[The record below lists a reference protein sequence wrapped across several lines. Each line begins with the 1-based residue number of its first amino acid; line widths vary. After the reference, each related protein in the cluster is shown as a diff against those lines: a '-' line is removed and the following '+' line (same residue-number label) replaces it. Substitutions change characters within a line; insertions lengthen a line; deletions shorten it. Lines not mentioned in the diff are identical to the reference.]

1 MKIDIIIPIW
11 NEGDVTVKCL
21 KSIKKHTKD
30 YRLILIDN
38 ASRPAEWKKVQA
50 EAEKHKEVFVIHNN
64 ENLGFVKATNQGI
77 ATSTSEK
84 IVLMNNDTEA
94 VEGWIDR
101 MLQVFTIH
109 DRIGIVAPL
118 CSIADSWQNIEKLK
132 EVWGEELPNDGYKK
146 VDGMVAFFCSMI
158 DRQVIRKVGY
168 LSEDFGIGLGDD
180 DWYCHLVHE
189 AGFEIY
195 LTKNVVIP
203 HHHRTSFKKLYTPE
217 QLQEIQTKNILKFKS
232 KVAEGTGDFQI
243 I

>member
-1 MKIDIIIPIW
+1 MIDIIIPIW
-11 NEGDVTVKCL
+11 NEGAITVKCL

-38 ASRPAEWKKVQA
+38 GSRPDEWRQVEK
-50 EAEKHKEVFVIHNN
+50 EAHRHSNVFVIHND

-77 ATSTSEK
+77 ATSTAEK
-84 IVLMNNDTEA
+84 IILMNNDTEA
-94 VEGWIDR
+94 VAGWVDG
-101 MLQVFTIH
+101 MLQVFSVH
-109 DRIGIVAPL
+109 DRIGVVAPM

-132 EVWGEELPNDGYKK
+132 EAWGEELPCEGYRK
-146 VDGMVAFFCSMI
+146 VDGMVAFFCTMI
-158 DRQVIRKVGY
+158 DREIIRKVGY

-180 DWYCHLVHE
+180 NWYCHLVHQ

-217 QLQEIQTKNILKFKS
+217 KLREVQTNNILKFKS